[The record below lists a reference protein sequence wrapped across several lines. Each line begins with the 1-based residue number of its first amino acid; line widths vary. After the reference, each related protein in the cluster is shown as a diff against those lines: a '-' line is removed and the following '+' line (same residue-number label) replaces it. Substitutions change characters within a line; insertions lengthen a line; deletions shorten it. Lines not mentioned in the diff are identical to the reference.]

1 MTIHLAALF
10 DMDGVLIDTRGEVE
24 RIWGGLARATG
35 RRLTAG
41 EILRDVHGVPIET
54 TLERLFPGLSS
65 HDRAVFVRDV
75 VSFEA
80 QAEYRALPGVETVLR
95 ALRMAGVPTALVT
108 SGVRSKVD
116 RVLPFLGL
124 EGAFDAIVTADV
136 VARGKPDPEPYRM
149 AATHLGVDA
158 DRCVVFEDS
167 LSGLVSGAAAGAFCV
182 GIGTDEAELRAAGA
196 RFVVTDFGAFT
207 IAHGDVLRLRADTGE
222 LRFAVR

>member
-24 RIWGGLARATG
+24 QIWSGLVRATG
-35 RRLTAG
+35 RTLSEA

-54 TLERLFPGLSS
+54 TLDRLFPGLSD

-75 VSFEA
+75 VSLEA
-80 QAEYRALPGVETVLR
+80 RAEYRTVPGVETILQ

-136 VARGKPDPEPYRM
+136 VARGKPDPEPYRL
-149 AATHLGVDA
+149 AAAHLGVEPG
-158 DRCVVFEDS
+158 RCVVFEDS
-167 LSGLVSGAAAGAFCV
+167 LSGLVSGCAAGAFCV
-182 GIGTDEAELRAAGA
+182 GIGAAAAELRGAGA
-196 RFVVTDFGAFT
+196 GLVVEDFTAFT
-207 IAHGDVLRLRADTGE
+207 ITHGDVLRLRAAEGE
-222 LRFAVR
+222 VRFAVS

>member
-10 DMDGVLIDTRGEVE
+10 DMDGVLIDSRGEVE
-24 RIWGGLARATG
+24 RIWGRLARATG
-35 RRLTAG
+35 RRLTEG
-41 EILRDVHGVPIET
+41 QILRDVHGVPIET
-54 TLERLFPGLSS
+54 TLERLFPGLSDQ
-65 HDRAVFVRDV
+65 DRAVFVRDV

-80 QAEYRALPGVETVLR
+80 QAEYRTLPGVDAILR

-136 VARGKPDPEPYRM
+136 VRRGKPDPEPYRT
-149 AATHLGVDA
+149 AAAHLGVEPGQ
-158 DRCVVFEDS
+158 CVVFEDS

-182 GIGTDEAELRAAGA
+182 GIGAAEAELRAAGA
-196 RFVVTDFGAFT
+196 RFVVEDFTAFG
-207 IAHGDVLRLRADTGE
+207 IAHGDVLRLRAATGE
-222 LRFAVR
+222 LCFPVR

>member
-24 RIWGGLARATG
+24 QIWSGLVRATG
-35 RRLTAG
+35 RTLSEA

-54 TLERLFPGLSS
+54 TLDRLFPGLSD

-75 VSFEA
+75 VSLEA
-80 QAEYRALPGVETVLR
+80 RAEYRTVPGVETILQ

-136 VARGKPDPEPYRM
+136 VARGKPDPEPYRL
-149 AATHLGVDA
+149 AAAHLGVEPG
-158 DRCVVFEDS
+158 RCVVFEDS
-167 LSGLVSGAAAGAFCV
+167 LSGLVSGRAAGAFCV
-182 GIGTDEAELRAAGA
+182 GIGAAAAELRGAGA
-196 RFVVTDFGAFT
+196 GLVVEDFTAFT
-207 IAHGDVLRLRADTGE
+207 ITHGDVLRLRAAEGE
-222 LRFAVR
+222 VRFAVS